1 MTAGT
6 APRVAISAAATV
18 TTEALAASL
27 RDHGLAVACAEPEV
41 GRLTAAVAAVGRVDV
56 VVMSLG
62 ALVVD
67 ACPAVPDLAQPVL
80 VVGDERDE
88 QLEQAV
94 RLGAAG
100 YVAWTQPVSAVAEA
114 ARRLAAGESLVPP
127 GMLGGL
133 LRRLID
139 RSRIADQAMVRLARL
154 SGREREVLAL
164 LCDGCAHDDIA
175 RRLVVSPQTVRSHIA
190 RVLSKLEVRNR
201 TEAVALIHDH
211 GLRPALDAMEVPT

>member
-1 MTAGT
+1 MSANN
-6 APRVAISAAATV
+6 PRVAVSAAAMV

-27 RDHGLAVACAEPEV
+27 RDHGIEVACAESDV
-41 GRLTAAVAAVGRVDV
+41 NRLGAALAGAGPVDV

-62 ALVVD
+62 AALAATSPPATQLGAPLV
-67 ACPAVPDLAQPVL
+67 
-80 VVGDERDE
+80 VVGDEHHD
-88 QLEQAV
+88 QLESAV

-100 YVAWTQPVSAVAEA
+100 YVAWTQPISAVAEA
-114 ARRLAAGESLVPP
+114 ARRAAAGESLVPP

-139 RSRIADQAMVRLARL
+139 RSRTADQAMVRLAGL
-154 SGREREVLAL
+154 SAREREVLAL
-164 LCDGCAHDDIA
+164 LCDGCVHDDIA
-175 RRLVVSPQTVRSHIA
+175 ERLVVSPQTVRSHVA
-190 RVLSKLEVRNR
+190 RVLAKLEVRNR